1 MDMDMDMD
9 MDMGMDMDM
18 DMDMDTWTHGH
29 MDMVPAVPCRV
40 QRPHLGGRVRICS
53 STYYLLLL
61 STSVDVRICSSSLR
75 G

>member
-1 MDMDMDMD
+1 MDMDMD
-9 MDMGMDMDM
+9 MDMGMG
-18 DMDMDTWTHGH
+18 MDTWTWAWAWTHGL